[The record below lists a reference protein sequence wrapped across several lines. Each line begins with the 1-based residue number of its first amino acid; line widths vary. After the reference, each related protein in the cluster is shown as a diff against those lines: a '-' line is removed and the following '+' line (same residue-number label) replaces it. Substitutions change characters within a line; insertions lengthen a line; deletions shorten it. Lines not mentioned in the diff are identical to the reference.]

1 MFETPSPARSL
12 VTAAVAGLA
21 LLVAGCAAQEAIQT
35 ERLLAASGFQMR
47 LADTPQREAQVESLP
62 QLKLIPQQRDGEL
75 TYVYADAKECKCIY
89 AGTEAAYQR
98 YQKLAVQQQIA
109 DERLEAAQEEQLN
122 RMDWGMWGP
131 WGPWY

>member
-1 MFETPSPARSL
+1 MRSRPVL
-12 VTAAVAGLA
+12 TAAVLGLG
-21 LLVAGCAAQEAIQT
+21 LLVAACAGQRAIQT

-47 LADTPQREAQVESLP
+47 LADTPERLAELKTLP
-62 QLKLIPQQRDGEL
+62 EMQLVPQQRDGEL

-89 AGTEAAYQR
+89 AGSEQAYQR
-98 YQKLAVQQQIA
+98 YQKLAVQQQMA

-122 RMDWGMWGP
+122 RMNWGMWGP